1 MSESENAAESIRRV
15 LQQAPKILRASG
27 WYPFA
32 VTKWGFFFLPRFSQ
46 GCHKREALPAGNS
59 TAYDEACPRQK
70 SGAARCF
77 AYVGAAEISGVL
89 LFLRPCRGERI
100 RVVAFANQLDYL
112 ILGGIKIDSNQ
123 ILAIL
128 RGDDLL
134 AQ

>member
-1 MSESENAAESIRRV
+1 
-15 LQQAPKILRASG
+15 
-27 WYPFA
+27 
-32 VTKWGFFFLPRFSQ
+32 VTKWGFSFLPRFSR
-46 GCHKREALPAGNS
+46 GCHKREALPANIE
-59 TAYDEACPRQK
+59 TIVRLTIRH
-70 SGAARCF
+70 ARSKKLALHDCF

-112 ILGGIKIDSNQ
+112 ILSGIKIDSNQ

>member
-1 MSESENAAESIRRV
+1 M
-15 LQQAPKILRASG
+15 
-27 WYPFA
+27 A
-32 VTKWGFFFLPRFSQ
+32 VTKWGFSFLPRFSR
-46 GCHKREALPAGNS
+46 GCHKRETLRAGIE
-59 TAYDEACPRQK
+59 TIVRVTMRH
-70 SGAARCF
+70 ARSKNLTLHDCF
-77 AYVGAAEISGVL
+77 ANVGAAKISGVL

-123 ILAIL
+123 ILTIL